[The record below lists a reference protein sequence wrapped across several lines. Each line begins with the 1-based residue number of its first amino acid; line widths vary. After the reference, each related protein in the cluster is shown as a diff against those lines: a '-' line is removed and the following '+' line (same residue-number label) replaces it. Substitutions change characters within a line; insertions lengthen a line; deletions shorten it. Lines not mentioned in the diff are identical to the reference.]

1 MLYLYTMKLIITE
14 SQLKRLIN
22 ENEEDPFDMNT
33 YNKRMLGDN
42 IINMFVGALEGGSNY
57 WYHLRNVPTEVKQIM
72 KQENLAFSEAIGRY
86 ILDGGRVTF
95 YDAEDREEVLGY
107 VDMDKITKALDIIKN
122 EYPDIYEAIVEE
134 QGDAGTDD
142 VFLQIAVMGDIVFG

>member
-1 MLYLYTMKLIITE
+1 
-14 SQLKRLIN
+14 
-22 ENEEDPFDMNT
+22 
-33 YNKRMLGDN
+33 
-42 IINMFVGALEGGSNY
+42 
-57 WYHLRNVPTEVKQIM
+57 M